1 MKNKDNKSAGVI
13 ILHLIHLVKILQHM
27 ETGRSG

>member
-1 MKNKDNKSAGVI
+1 MKNKDNKSAGV